1 MRQHRIISLDI
12 CSYIP
17 LAEVNVG
24 LLADNV
30 GIAATNTLD
39 LRQGVLNLAL
49 AINVRVEQTVKVLVH
64 IQCTNAHYDTYRRM

>member
-1 MRQHRIISLDI
+1 MHLWQHRIIFLDM

-17 LAEVNVG
+17 LAEVNVS
-24 LLADNV
+24 LLAHNV

-49 AINVRVEQTVKVLVH
+49 AINVRVKQTVKVLVR
-64 IQCTNAHYDTYRRM
+64 I

>member
-1 MRQHRIISLDI
+1 MHLWQHRIIFLDM

-24 LLADNV
+24 LLAHNV

-49 AINVRVEQTVKVLVH
+49 AINVRVEQTVKVLVR
-64 IQCTNAHYDTYRRM
+64 I

>member
-24 LLADNV
+24 LLAHNV

-64 IQCTNAHYDTYRRM
+64 KQCTNVHYDTYRRM

>member
-1 MRQHRIISLDI
+1 MHLWQHRIIFLDM

-17 LAEVNVG
+17 LAEVNVS
-24 LLADNV
+24 LLAHNV

-49 AINVRVEQTVKVLVH
+49 AINVRVEQTVKVLVR
-64 IQCTNAHYDTYRRM
+64 I

>member
-24 LLADNV
+24 LLADDV

-49 AINVRVEQTVKVLVH
+49 AINVRVEQTCLLYTSDAAGGQAPAAV
-64 IQCTNAHYDTYRRM
+64 R

>member
-24 LLADNV
+24 LLADDV

-49 AINVRVEQTVKVLVH
+49 AINVRVE
-64 IQCTNAHYDTYRRM
+64 